1 MRVAFV
7 GAGVIARTHIGLL
20 AEAGGADVVAVCD
33 PILERAGA
41 AAPGAVPYADW
52 ETMLAA
58 ERPDA
63 VFVCSPPASHAA
75 PVLGALA
82 RGIPVYL
89 EKPLARTLA
98 DGLAIVAAW
107 ERAGCVCA
115 VGYQWRSLDV
125 VAAARAA
132 LAGAPPGL
140 LVSRSFGP
148 TEPARA
154 DLAAASAGSWF
165 ADPRQSGGILFELAS
180 HDIDLQL
187 ALAGRVDSVQASA
200 AAGRLALAGR
210 SAEGSYD
217 SVSVLLRFSGGG
229 LGGVHV
235 AWTGEGSRPV
245 YSLDVLAADAT
256 LALTLDPD
264 FRLRGRAGG
273 SPIDVADMVDARRL
287 SQARFFAA
295 VASGAPA
302 AVACTPREAL
312 GTLAVALA
320 CESAIAG
327 GHEVRVPR
335 LEARSED
342 RGAPTAGRG

>member
-7 GAGVIARTHIGLL
+7 GAGVIARTHIALL
-20 AEAGGADVVAVCD
+20 AGPDGHEVVAVCD
-33 PILERAGA
+33 PIADRAQA
-41 AAPGAVPYADW
+41 ASPGARPYAEW
-52 ETMLAA
+52 EAMLDA

-63 VFVCSPPASHAA
+63 VFVCAPPGGHAA
-75 PVLGALA
+75 PLLGALA
-82 RGIPVYL
+82 RRIPAYV

-98 DGLAIVAAW
+98 DGLAMVAAW
-107 ERAGCVCA
+107 EAAGCVCA

-132 LAGAPPGL
+132 LAGAHPGL

-154 DLAAASAGSWF
+154 DLGASAAGSWF

-210 SAEGSYD
+210 ETGGLHD
-217 SVSVLLRFSGGG
+217 TVSVLLRFSGGG
-229 LGGVHV
+229 LGTISVG
-235 AWTGEGSRPV
+235 WTSEGSRPV
-245 YSLDVLAADAT
+245 YTLDVLAADAT
-256 LALTLDPD
+256 LALELDPEYH
-264 FRLRGRAGG
+264 LRGRADGRAV
-273 SPIDVADMVDARRL
+273 DVSETADARHR
-287 SQARFFAA
+287 SQQRFFAA
-295 VASGAPA
+295 VEQGAPG
-302 AVACTPREAL
+302 AVACTPRDAL

-320 CESAIAG
+320 CESAIATAQ
-327 GHEVRVPR
+327 EVRVPR
-335 LEARSED
+335 LD
-342 RGAPTAGRG
+342 APSG